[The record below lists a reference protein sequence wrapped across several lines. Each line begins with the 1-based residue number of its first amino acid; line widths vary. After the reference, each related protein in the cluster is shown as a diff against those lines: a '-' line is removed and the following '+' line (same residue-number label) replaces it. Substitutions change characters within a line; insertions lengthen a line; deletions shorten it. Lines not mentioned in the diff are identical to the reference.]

1 MQKMKAAYIADAQMS
16 TMGNALVGY
25 FREWAS
31 KEGAA
36 D

>member
-1 MQKMKAAYIADAQMS
+1 MQKMKATYIADAKMNA
-16 TMGNALVGY
+16 MGNTLVGY